1 MPALKTRDELKIK
14 LDQCGYTDLKD
25 GNTQKTVTVLL
36 PKGSDRVD
44 ALMTI
49 ATKLKS
55 FGGTYNGTQRKST
68 TGHVD
73 LSGQFVV
80 VAKHKGS
87 GGSGAGA
94 GVTKLTESAQC
105 VYNAAHYAGQPY
117 THAGLKKNSAKFD
130 VDEQMKNILTA
141 LPDDW
146 ITSSKLTAE
155 NLKKRFPKTNYTHHR
170 GSRWVGEL
178 YSHYKE
184 MNKEAG
190 KPFGDENKWN
200 PADIWMCTPKGETA
214 LRELKK
220 TETLV
225 DLNAK
230 LIEYY
235 NTGDIVGVS
244 LKKVVGSVTA
254 KEMNVG
260 RNRSTYNFE
269 SMTLGLTS
277 FWNSQDGYIYF
288 DGGRAQF
295 RTFGTTWQGEL
306 KGKNANMGKM
316 SGGPIKGLYDHIAGP
331 QRPKF
336 VPQIKVRD
344 RTDEN
349 IKQFYE
355 WYCMVPDLP
364 KMSEY
369 DFYKELKDK
378 TDSWYLSKIQSTQI
392 IALVSQFN
400 TKDKNRFSSGLAN
413 YAGSESELSG
423 PYYKVM

>member
-1 MPALKTRDELKIK
+1 MAILKTRDELKIK
-14 LDQCGYTDLKD
+14 LDKCGYGDLKD
-25 GNTQKTVTVLL
+25 GNTQKTVAVLL

-55 FGGTYNGTQRKST
+55 FGGKYNGTQRKST
-68 TGHVD
+68 TGHVE

-94 GVTKLTESAQC
+94 GATRLTESAQC
-105 VYNAAHYAGQPY
+105 VYNSACYASQAY
-117 THAGLKKNSAKFD
+117 THAGLKKNSTKFD
-130 VDEQMKNILTA
+130 VDEEINNILTK
-141 LPDDW
+141 LSDDW
-146 ITSSKLTAE
+146 ISSSKLTAE
-155 NLKKRFPKTNYTHHR
+155 NLKKRFPKRNYTHHR

-178 YSHYKE
+178 YNHYKE
-184 MNKEAG
+184 LNKGAG

-200 PADIWMCTPKGETA
+200 PADIWMCTPKGESA
-214 LRELKK
+214 LRKIK
-220 TETLV
+220 QTETLV
-225 DLNAK
+225 DLNNM

-260 RNRSTYNFE
+260 ANRSTYNFE

-316 SGGPIKGLYDHIAGP
+316 SGGPIKGLYDFIAGP
-331 QRPKF
+331 SRPKF
-336 VPQIKVRD
+336 VPQIQVRD
-344 RTDEN
+344 RTEEN

-355 WYCMVPDLP
+355 WYCMVPGLP

-369 DFYKELKDK
+369 DFYKELKEK

-400 TKDKNRFSSGLAN
+400 KKDKDRFSSGLAN

-423 PYYKVM
+423 PYYKVY